1 MGQESLPTFPVAT
14 SSSLLRTHMVL
25 KTSPELLGSIAGDG
39 ERPLA
44 IQPINDIFL
53 LASKAV
59 PVAS

>member
-14 SSSLLRTHMVL
+14 SSSLLRTHTVL
-25 KTSPELLGSIAGDG
+25 KTSELLGGIAGDD

-44 IQPINDIFL
+44 IQPSSDIFL

-59 PVAS
+59 PVAC